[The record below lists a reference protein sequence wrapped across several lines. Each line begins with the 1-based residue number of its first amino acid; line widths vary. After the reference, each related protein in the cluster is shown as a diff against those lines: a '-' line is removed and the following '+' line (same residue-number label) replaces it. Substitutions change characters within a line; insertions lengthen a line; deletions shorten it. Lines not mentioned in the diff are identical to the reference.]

1 MIRLTLAQMRRSV
14 GRLTAAGIAIALGAA
29 FVAATL
35 LAGNAIQ
42 RGTYD
47 SLSAAWGKADLVID
61 ADRTPAGLAAN
72 DLDAVAALDGVEAV
86 APHHETYQEVTF
98 GKTNTYLYA
107 VATKNDPALDAQTVT
122 TGSMPDAPGEIALPT
137 GFAERIGATV
147 GDDLGIV
154 VTTYT
159 GDDATSQTRQIE
171 IVGLLDDPY
180 NAYASQGGAAV
191 ATADELLSWYQD
203 ETAGP
208 PAAWKASIVLGG
220 SADVASVREAV
231 AETLAVANGES
242 PVVMSRD
249 DYARQVAAEFTGGE
263 DVLTAV
269 VLGFAG
275 LALLVA
281 GLVISNTFQVLVAQ
295 RARTLA
301 LLRCVGA
308 NKRQLRVSVLVEAS
322 LLGLAAGLAGLLV
335 GAGVAQATLSILGS
349 MELDIPLPT
358 WIEVTPA
365 VVGVPLLASLLVTTV
380 AALAPARAASRTSPL
395 AALRPL
401 EPPTLRSR
409 SGRVRVVL
417 AVLMIVAGVALMGL
431 GIVTTRGGGAEMGM
445 LAAFAGGAI
454 SVVGVLI
461 STPFWVPKVAS
472 ALGRLV
478 ARGGPTARLA
488 AANTLRNPRRTAATS
503 TALLI
508 GVTLV
513 VTMSTGAASAR
524 VALAAELD
532 SQYPMDVA
540 IEGGADLSWGDSAVV
555 DRSLDP
561 QLLRQLGDIDG
572 VGAVSP
578 ISIGL
583 TWDDAAGSAGEVV
596 GIDPTQAREVF
607 VSEDQL
613 ATLDN
618 TTVLMTSRSM
628 ADRNLVDG
636 DTVTY
641 TLLPAGPVPD
651 AASGLDADADQVT
664 LTVRES
670 DLGYRAPLVSQTT
683 LERLTRSTA
692 VEGAWADL
700 SDTVDE
706 VSATKQIQEL
716 LDESGVWVTGVA
728 VERAALERVI
738 DTMLAIV
745 VGLLAVAVVIALIG
759 VTNTLSLSVI
769 ERQRESATLRA
780 IGLTKKQLRSSLA
793 IEGLLITLVGSVL
806 GIALGLA
813 YGWIGTTAALGLI
826 GDVRLAVPW
835 RDLGLVLLVG
845 LAAGL
850 GASVLPARR
859 AVRTSPVEA
868 LAVD

>member
-47 SLSAAWGKADLVID
+47 ALSAAWGKADLVID
-61 ADRTPAGLAAN
+61 ADMTAEGLAER
-72 DLDAVAALDGVEAV
+72 DLEAVAALDGVAAV
-86 APHHETYQEVTF
+86 GAHHETYQEVTF
-98 GKTNTYLYA
+98 GATNTYLYA
-107 VATKNDPALDAQTVT
+107 VATKGDPSLDAQTVSA
-122 TGSMPDAPGEIALPT
+122 GRAPAAPGEIALPVS
-137 GFAERIGATV
+137 FAERVGAVV
-147 GDDLGIV
+147 GDELA
-154 VTTYT
+154 VTIDIWEDEAYRTEV
-159 GDDATSQTRQIE
+159 RRVE

-180 NAYASQGGAAV
+180 NAYASQSGAAV
-191 ATADELLSWYQD
+191 ATAEELLSWNVND
-203 ETAGP
+203 AMVS
-208 PAAWKASIVLGG
+208 AAWHASVAVSD
-220 SADVASVREAV
+220 SADTTEVQREIQTMLGAALGPQAQV
-231 AETLAVANGES
+231 LT
-242 PVVMSRD
+242 RD
-249 DYARQVAAEFTGGE
+249 EYARGLAAEFTGGE
-263 DVLTAV
+263 DVMTAV
-269 VLGFAG
+269 VLGFAA
-275 LALLVA
+275 LSLLVA

-308 NKRQLRVSVLVEAS
+308 NKRQLRLSVLLEAS
-322 LLGLAAGLAGLLV
+322 LLGLAAGVLGLLV
-335 GAGVAQATLSILGS
+335 GAGVAQASLSILGS
-349 MELDIPLPT
+349 MDLDVPLPA
-358 WIEVTPA
+358 WIEVTPT
-365 VVGVPLLASLLVTTV
+365 VVVVPLLASLLVTTI

-401 EPPTLRSR
+401 DPPTVRSR
-409 SGRVRVVL
+409 SGRIGIVISALLIL
-417 AVLMIVAGVALMGL
+417 AGIGFMGL
-431 GIVTTRGGGAEMGM
+431 GIATTRIGGAEMG
-445 LAAFAGGAI
+445 LLIAFGGGAL
-454 SVVGVLI
+454 SVVGVLV
-461 STPFWVPKVAS
+461 STGFWVPKVAG
-472 ALGRLV
+472 AVGRLV

-524 VALAAELD
+524 SALTAELD
-532 SQYPMDVA
+532 SQYPMDVS
-540 IEGGADLSWGDSAVV
+540 IEGGA
-555 DRSLDP
+555 
-561 QLLRQLGDIDG
+561 
-572 VGAVSP
+572 AVSWEDASVIDASLEP
-578 ISIGL
+578 TLVEQVAAVEGVDTVAPFSIGL
-583 TWDDAAGSAGEVV
+583 TWDDRRGTITELVGVDPEKARAAFHAV
-596 GIDPTQAREVF
+596 DA
-607 VSEDQL
+607 L
-613 ATLDN
+613 ADLDDS
-618 TTVLMTSRSM
+618 TVLMVASDMEAANIVEGAATSF
-628 ADRNLVDG
+628 
-636 DTVTY
+636 
-641 TLLPAGPVPD
+641 TLLPAGPVPT
-651 AASGLDADADQVT
+651 AAADLEAGAEQVT
-664 LTVRES
+664 LTVHES
-670 DLGYRAPLVSQTT
+670 DVAYRGPVVTLTT
-683 LERLTRSTA
+683 LDRLTQATA
-692 VEGAWADL
+692 IDGAWAGLTEDA
-700 SDTVDE
+700 DE
-706 VSATKQIQEL
+706 GTATKEIQEAVS
-716 LDESGVWVTGVA
+716 ESGVYVSGVA